1 MVDRLR
7 LSCLARIAVRK
18 GKPMADAIKRNNVDG
33 PQSSYGVQVAL
44 PLAISAAAAIAGY
57 FLVDTT
63 LSEPLGTNA
72 LILVI
77 GGFVTFS
84 VVFVAAHQTI
94 FRVEAKSFLLRVK
107 LDRAVREASALH
119 VETASLHDSIER
131 SGAFQDATDA
141 RDSELFK
148 KVTQIEEELSA
159 HNDEAAAVLLGEL
172 HELIA
177 HPVDE
182 VFEEGDDD
190 PSPSSLNKDR
200 QIG

>member
-18 GKPMADAIKRNNVDG
+18 GKPMADAIKRNNVDA
-33 PQSSYGVQVAL
+33 PQSSYVSQVAL
-44 PLAISAAAAIAGY
+44 PLAISAAAAIGGY
-57 FLVDTT
+57 FLIDTT
-63 LSEPLGTNA
+63 LSEPLGANA
-72 LILVI
+72 LILII
-77 GGFVTFS
+77 GGFVAFL
-84 VVFVAAHQTI
+84 VVFLAAHQTI
-94 FRVEAKSFLLRVK
+94 FRVEAKSSLLRAK
-107 LDRAVREASALH
+107 LDQAVMEASMLH
-119 VETASLHDSIER
+119 AETASLHDSMER
-131 SGAFQDATDA
+131 SDALQDATDA
-141 RDSELFK
+141 RESELFK